1 MCSNLRNVSS
11 PRASHKAVAS
21 RTSHSSFL
29 HTNGSLAISAASFI
43 NHAVI
48 FVGMLAFPQT
58 IRRPLLIIS
67 RLTPPLLADF
77 GYGLSSTEAG
87 NDECTVRDSRG
98 QAPDLQF
105 WRSVARHLSASSP

>member
-29 HTNGSLAISAASFI
+29 HDNGSLTISAASFT

-58 IRRPLLIIS
+58 SPRPLLIIS
-67 RLTPPLLADF
+67 RLTPPLLAESRARTSAL
-77 GYGLSSTEAG
+77 GSPHIV
-87 NDECTVRDSRG
+87 CTFSYR
-98 QAPDLQF
+98 
-105 WRSVARHLSASSP
+105 W